1 MSDSPKNNIN
11 EKIKVEIAENKM
23 KVFLTINEPDS
34 EESPLITSEVINEII
49 DKAGVKFG
57 LKPNIIQEIIDS
69 KRWGEKIEI
78 AEGVYPTKGEDADL
92 EFYFQSDKS
101 LRPQITEDGHVDYKE
116 VHTVDSVEKGD
127 LLVRIIA
134 ATQGTPGMDATGKE
148 ISAKFGKDIN
158 IIAGPGTFI
167 DQDDKLLIKASIEG
181 VVFYNHKTNNIE
193 VQQLFV
199 VQNSVD
205 YSTGNIHV
213 KSSIEI
219 KGDIKPGFSVTT
231 PYNIQVKGVIE
242 YASVLCGGSLKVKG
256 GINGDGE
263 QKLKVGGDIHTGY
276 LSNYHVKC
284 GGSVIVST
292 EIRNAYIECDDEII
306 VTKNTG
312 IIIGGK
318 VTATNKVTSPIIG
331 NSFNIPTEIE
341 VGVNLIFKEQFMIKA
356 AEIISLQK
364 QMEELK
370 KKISLAAEI
379 ENNNVKIARLKILKD
394 QWLQCTAQIEKVRKD
409 SEELEKDYYNVNNP
423 TITVIKTVYPGVLI
437 KIKHSTFEVKEEI
450 SHVVFKFENDNII
463 PTSIK

>member
-1 MSDSPKNNIN
+1 MPDSPKNNFN
-11 EKIKVEIAENKM
+11 EKIKVEITEKKM
-23 KVFLTINEPDS
+23 KVFLTINEPDP
-34 EESPLITSEVINEII
+34 EEVSLITAEVIDEII

-57 LKPNIIQEIIDS
+57 LKTNIIQEIIDS
-69 KRWGEKIEI
+69 KRWREKIEI
-78 AEGVYPTKGEDADL
+78 AEGVYPIQGNDAEL

-116 VHTVDSVEKGD
+116 VHVVDSVEKGA
-127 LLVRIIA
+127 LLVKKNA
-134 ATQGTPGMDATGKE
+134 ATQGSPGMDVTGKE
-148 ISAKFGKDIN
+148 IPSKYGKDID
-158 IIAGPGTFI
+158 IIAGQGAYV
-167 DQDDKLLIKASIEG
+167 DQDDKLLIRASIEG
-181 VVFYNHKTNNIE
+181 IVFFNHKINNIE

-231 PYNIQVKGVIE
+231 PYDIQVKGVIE
-242 YASVLCGGSLKVKG
+242 HATVSCEGSLKVKG

-306 VTKNTG
+306 ITKNTG

-318 VTATNKVTSPIIG
+318 VTATNKITSPIIG
-331 NSFNIPTEIE
+331 NAFNIPTEIE
-341 VGVNLIFKEQFMIKA
+341 VGVNLIFKERFLVKA
-356 AEIISLQK
+356 AETISLQK
-364 QMEELK
+364 QLEELK

-379 ENNNVKIARLKILKD
+379 ENNNVRVARLKILKD
-394 QWLQCTAQIEKVRKD
+394 QWLQCNAQIEKVRKD
-409 SEELEKDYYNVNNP
+409 SKELEEAYYNVINP
-423 TITVIKTVYPGVLI
+423 TVTVVKTVYPGVLI
-437 KIKHSTFEVKEEI
+437 KIKHATFEVKDEI
-450 SHVVFKFENDNII
+450 SHVVFKLEGDNII
-463 PTSIK
+463 HTALK